1 MDLLKVY
8 VDNFESKSAFKTI
21 LLDDTMTVDNLITTC
36 MKRFGLENGDPKNY
50 YVSLALDLMK
60 MKLNRNDLVKTAF
73 SKYISV
79 LEQGTGKVY
88 LSKEMWTAK
97 VDSKSV
103 TNESLESQKRLSRR
117 VSAMEATTKSKTD
130 MTKDAFDT
138 ALVGIYD
145 KKYSQKLDSA
155 LKNIQEYQSQYSN
168 LESNLQKKLSTGGK
182 MRTKQQLDEALSF
195 NIHPAED
202 VKENL
207 ELVKVLRKNLEAIL
221 LISIKMCQ

>member
-1 MDLLKVY
+1 
-8 VDNFESKSAFKTI
+8 
-21 LLDDTMTVDNLITTC
+21 
-36 MKRFGLENGDPKNY
+36 
-50 YVSLALDLMK
+50 
-60 MKLNRNDLVKTAF
+60 
-73 SKYISV
+73 
-79 LEQGTGKVY
+79 
-88 LSKEMWTAK
+88 
-97 VDSKSV
+97 
-103 TNESLESQKRLSRR
+103 
-117 VSAMEATTKSKTD
+117 MEATTKSKTD